1 MDTVI
6 SNKYSSV
13 LNELDIEVSK
23 KLEGEYTVDEIIS
36 QFKNFFFNKMFL
48 DITAIKDYKDL
59 TNLQKLS
66 MSIDMDKVILLL
78 DKDDSISSSE
88 PFLAKLVNMGIY
100 NFTKDQNNLMYLY
113 TNPNVYRDV
122 AYLQKIDTGENNNT
136 TTDSSYS
143 VSNKRIIGI
152 KNITDSAGATSL
164 IYMLKK
170 VLSSYY
176 SVMALEVDKRDLTY
190 FKDKDTL
197 TVKDDEINNI
207 ISKYNSIDIFLLD
220 LNKSNKDYL
229 CTDVLY
235 LVEPS
240 ILKLN
245 KLAIINPKIINDI
258 KGKKVSD
265 VELAESVFGIEPN
278 EAIVHSVLVNYLA
291 NQRQGTQSTKTRAE
305 VRGGGRKPWRQKG
318 TGRARQG
325 SIRAP
330 QWIKGGIALG
340 PKPRSYRYT
349 VNKKERRLAL
359 KSALSYKVI
368 DKELIIVD
376 DIKFE
381 TSKTKEMM
389 NFLKTLNIVNEKV
402 LIVLTELDENIC
414 LSSRNMGN
422 VKVIRTDEVNTLD
435 VVTADKMVITA
446 SALNKLQE
454 ALSNE

>member
-78 DKDDSISSSE
+78 DKDDSISDSE

-136 TTDSSYS
+136 TTDSSHS

-220 LNKSNKDYL
+220 LNKSNKEYL

-258 KGKKVSD
+258 KCKKVVLNKSLLSESEIADFEVETRIKVYYNIPPLNDKKDNSD
-265 VELAESVFGIEPN
+265 ILSPLLEKLGYIKKSEEK
-278 EAIVHSVLVNYLA
+278 E
-291 NQRQGTQSTKTRAE
+291 K
-305 VRGGGRKPWRQKG
+305 KK
-318 TGRARQG
+318 
-325 SIRAP
+325 SIF
-330 QWIKGGIALG
+330 
-340 PKPRSYRYT
+340 
-349 VNKKERRLAL
+349 
-359 KSALSYKVI
+359 
-368 DKELIIVD
+368 D
-376 DIKFE
+376 
-381 TSKTKEMM
+381 
-389 NFLKTLNIVNEKV
+389 FLKFK
-402 LIVLTELDENIC
+402 
-414 LSSRNMGN
+414 
-422 VKVIRTDEVNTLD
+422 
-435 VVTADKMVITA
+435 
-446 SALNKLQE
+446 
-454 ALSNE
+454 

>member
-78 DKDDSISSSE
+78 DKDDSISDSE
-88 PFLAKLVNMGIY
+88 QFLAKLVNMGIY

-113 TNPNVYRDV
+113 TNPNIYRDV

-136 TTDSSYS
+136 TTDSSHS

-220 LNKSNKDYL
+220 LNKSNKEYL

-258 KGKKVSD
+258 KGKKVILNKSLLSESEIADFEVETRIKVYYNIPPLNDKKDNSD
-265 VELAESVFGIEPN
+265 ILSPLLEKLGYIKKSEET
-278 EAIVHSVLVNYLA
+278 E
-291 NQRQGTQSTKTRAE
+291 K
-305 VRGGGRKPWRQKG
+305 KK
-318 TGRARQG
+318 
-325 SIRAP
+325 SIF
-330 QWIKGGIALG
+330 
-340 PKPRSYRYT
+340 
-349 VNKKERRLAL
+349 
-359 KSALSYKVI
+359 
-368 DKELIIVD
+368 D
-376 DIKFE
+376 
-381 TSKTKEMM
+381 
-389 NFLKTLNIVNEKV
+389 FLKLK
-402 LIVLTELDENIC
+402 
-414 LSSRNMGN
+414 
-422 VKVIRTDEVNTLD
+422 
-435 VVTADKMVITA
+435 
-446 SALNKLQE
+446 
-454 ALSNE
+454 

>member
-78 DKDDSISSSE
+78 DKDDSISDSE

-100 NFTKDQNNLMYLY
+100 NFTKDKNSLMYLY

-122 AYLQKIDTGENNNT
+122 AYLQKIDTGENNSST
-136 TTDSSYS
+136 TNSSHFVPS
-143 VSNKRIIGI
+143 RRIIGI
-152 KNITDSAGATSL
+152 KNITDSAGSTSL

-170 VLSSYY
+170 VLSNYY
-176 SVMALEVDKRDLTY
+176 SVMALEVDKRDFTY

-197 TVKDDEINNI
+197 TVKSDEISTVI
-207 ISKYNSIDIFLLD
+207 DKYNSIDIFLLD

-235 LVEPS
+235 LIEPS

-245 KLAIINPKIINDI
+245 KLAMINPKALNDI
-258 KGKKVSD
+258 KGQKVVLNKSLLSESEIADFEVETRIKVYYNIPPLNDKKDNSD
-265 VELAESVFGIEPN
+265 VLLPLLVKLGYIKEEES
-278 EAIVHSVLVNYLA
+278 A
-291 NQRQGTQSTKTRAE
+291 K
-305 VRGGGRKPWRQKG
+305 KK
-318 TGRARQG
+318 
-325 SIRAP
+325 SIF
-330 QWIKGGIALG
+330 
-340 PKPRSYRYT
+340 
-349 VNKKERRLAL
+349 
-359 KSALSYKVI
+359 
-368 DKELIIVD
+368 D
-376 DIKFE
+376 
-381 TSKTKEMM
+381 
-389 NFLKTLNIVNEKV
+389 FLKLK
-402 LIVLTELDENIC
+402 
-414 LSSRNMGN
+414 
-422 VKVIRTDEVNTLD
+422 
-435 VVTADKMVITA
+435 
-446 SALNKLQE
+446 
-454 ALSNE
+454 

>member
-6 SNKYSSV
+6 SNKYSSI

-78 DKDDSISSSE
+78 DKDDNISDSE
-88 PFLAKLVNMGIY
+88 SFLAKLVNMGIY
-100 NFTKDQNNLMYLY
+100 NFTKDQNSLMYLY

-122 AYLQKIDTGENNNT
+122 AYLQKIEPNENNSTN
-136 TTDSSYS
+136 DFSHS
-143 VSNKRIIGI
+143 VPNKRIIGI

-170 VLSSYY
+170 VLSDYY
-176 SVMALEVDKRDLTY
+176 SVMALEVDKRDFTY

-197 TVKDDEINNI
+197 TVRDDEINNI

-220 LNKSNKDYL
+220 LNKSNKEYL

-245 KLAIINPKIINDI
+245 KLAMINPKIINDI
-258 KGKKVSD
+258 KGKKVVLNKSLLSESEIADFEVETRIKVYYNIPPLNDKKDNSD
-265 VELAESVFGIEPN
+265 VLSPLLEKLGYIKKN
-278 EAIVHSVLVNYLA
+278 EE
-291 NQRQGTQSTKTRAE
+291 TEK
-305 VRGGGRKPWRQKG
+305 KK
-318 TGRARQG
+318 
-325 SIRAP
+325 SIF
-330 QWIKGGIALG
+330 
-340 PKPRSYRYT
+340 
-349 VNKKERRLAL
+349 
-359 KSALSYKVI
+359 
-368 DKELIIVD
+368 D
-376 DIKFE
+376 
-381 TSKTKEMM
+381 
-389 NFLKTLNIVNEKV
+389 FLKLK
-402 LIVLTELDENIC
+402 
-414 LSSRNMGN
+414 
-422 VKVIRTDEVNTLD
+422 
-435 VVTADKMVITA
+435 
-446 SALNKLQE
+446 
-454 ALSNE
+454 

>member
-78 DKDDSISSSE
+78 DKDDSVSDSE

-122 AYLQKIDTGENNNT
+122 AYLQKIDIGENNNT
-136 TTDSSYS
+136 TTDSSHS

-258 KGKKVSD
+258 KGKKVVLNKSLLSESEIADFEVETRIKVYYNIPPLNDKKDNSD
-265 VELAESVFGIEPN
+265 ILSPLLEKLGYIKKSEET
-278 EAIVHSVLVNYLA
+278 E
-291 NQRQGTQSTKTRAE
+291 K
-305 VRGGGRKPWRQKG
+305 KK
-318 TGRARQG
+318 
-325 SIRAP
+325 SIF
-330 QWIKGGIALG
+330 
-340 PKPRSYRYT
+340 
-349 VNKKERRLAL
+349 
-359 KSALSYKVI
+359 
-368 DKELIIVD
+368 D
-376 DIKFE
+376 
-381 TSKTKEMM
+381 
-389 NFLKTLNIVNEKV
+389 FLKLK
-402 LIVLTELDENIC
+402 
-414 LSSRNMGN
+414 
-422 VKVIRTDEVNTLD
+422 
-435 VVTADKMVITA
+435 
-446 SALNKLQE
+446 
-454 ALSNE
+454 

>member
-78 DKDDSISSSE
+78 DKDDSISDSE

-136 TTDSSYS
+136 TTDSSHS

-207 ISKYNSIDIFLLD
+207 INKYNSIDIFLLD

-258 KGKKVSD
+258 KGKMVVLNK
-265 VELAESVFGIEPN
+265 
-278 EAIVHSVLVNYLA
+278 SVLSKSEQA
-291 NQRQGTQSTKTRAE
+291 DFE
-305 VRGGGRKPWRQKG
+305 VE
-318 TGRARQG
+318 TG
-325 SIRAP
+325 
-330 QWIKGGIALG
+330 IKVFYNIPPLNDKKDNSDILLPLLEKLG
-340 PKPRSYRYT
+340 YI
-349 VNKKERRLAL
+349 KKEEEQEKK
-359 KSALSYKVI
+359 KSI
-368 DKELIIVD
+368 FD
-376 DIKFE
+376 
-381 TSKTKEMM
+381 
-389 NFLKTLNIVNEKV
+389 FLKFK
-402 LIVLTELDENIC
+402 
-414 LSSRNMGN
+414 
-422 VKVIRTDEVNTLD
+422 
-435 VVTADKMVITA
+435 
-446 SALNKLQE
+446 
-454 ALSNE
+454 

>member
-78 DKDDSISSSE
+78 DKDDSVSDSE

-136 TTDSSYS
+136 TTDSFHS

-258 KGKKVSD
+258 KGKKVVLNKSLLSESEIADFEVETRIKVYYNIPPLNDKKDNSD
-265 VELAESVFGIEPN
+265 ILSPLLEKLGYIKKSEET
-278 EAIVHSVLVNYLA
+278 E
-291 NQRQGTQSTKTRAE
+291 K
-305 VRGGGRKPWRQKG
+305 KK
-318 TGRARQG
+318 
-325 SIRAP
+325 SIF
-330 QWIKGGIALG
+330 
-340 PKPRSYRYT
+340 
-349 VNKKERRLAL
+349 
-359 KSALSYKVI
+359 
-368 DKELIIVD
+368 D
-376 DIKFE
+376 
-381 TSKTKEMM
+381 
-389 NFLKTLNIVNEKV
+389 FLKLK
-402 LIVLTELDENIC
+402 
-414 LSSRNMGN
+414 
-422 VKVIRTDEVNTLD
+422 
-435 VVTADKMVITA
+435 
-446 SALNKLQE
+446 
-454 ALSNE
+454 

>member
-1 MDTVI
+1 MNVI
-6 SNKYSSV
+6 ITNKNESV
-13 LNELDIEVSK
+13 LMSLGIDVIKTLNGVF
-23 KLEGEYTVDEIIS
+23 TVDDLAAT
-36 QFKNFFFNKMFL
+36 FKNFYYNKMIL
-48 DITAIKDYKDL
+48 DITAIEDYENIN
-59 TNLQKLS
+59 TIQNLS
-66 MSIDMDKVILLL
+66 VAFDMSKVIILL
-78 DKDDSISSSE
+78 DDSNVVSSPMYLSS
-88 PFLAKLVNMGIY
+88 LVSMGIY

-136 TTDSSYS
+136 TTDSSHS

-258 KGKKVSD
+258 KGKKVVLNKSLLSESEIADFEVETRIKVYYNIPPLNDKKDNSD
-265 VELAESVFGIEPN
+265 ILSPLLEKLGYIKKSEET
-278 EAIVHSVLVNYLA
+278 E
-291 NQRQGTQSTKTRAE
+291 K
-305 VRGGGRKPWRQKG
+305 KK
-318 TGRARQG
+318 
-325 SIRAP
+325 SIF
-330 QWIKGGIALG
+330 
-340 PKPRSYRYT
+340 
-349 VNKKERRLAL
+349 
-359 KSALSYKVI
+359 
-368 DKELIIVD
+368 D
-376 DIKFE
+376 
-381 TSKTKEMM
+381 
-389 NFLKTLNIVNEKV
+389 FLKLK
-402 LIVLTELDENIC
+402 
-414 LSSRNMGN
+414 
-422 VKVIRTDEVNTLD
+422 
-435 VVTADKMVITA
+435 
-446 SALNKLQE
+446 
-454 ALSNE
+454 

>member
-78 DKDDSISSSE
+78 DKDDSLSDSE

-136 TTDSSYS
+136 TTDSSHS

-207 ISKYNSIDIFLLD
+207 INKYNSIDIFLLD
-220 LNKSNKDYL
+220 LNKSNKEYL

-258 KGKKVSD
+258 KGKKVVLNKSLLSESEIADFEVETRIKVYYNIPPLNDKKDNSD
-265 VELAESVFGIEPN
+265 ILSPLLEKLGYIKKSEET
-278 EAIVHSVLVNYLA
+278 E
-291 NQRQGTQSTKTRAE
+291 K
-305 VRGGGRKPWRQKG
+305 KK
-318 TGRARQG
+318 
-325 SIRAP
+325 SIF
-330 QWIKGGIALG
+330 
-340 PKPRSYRYT
+340 
-349 VNKKERRLAL
+349 
-359 KSALSYKVI
+359 
-368 DKELIIVD
+368 D
-376 DIKFE
+376 
-381 TSKTKEMM
+381 
-389 NFLKTLNIVNEKV
+389 FLKFK
-402 LIVLTELDENIC
+402 
-414 LSSRNMGN
+414 
-422 VKVIRTDEVNTLD
+422 
-435 VVTADKMVITA
+435 
-446 SALNKLQE
+446 
-454 ALSNE
+454 

>member
-78 DKDDSISSSE
+78 DKDDSISDSE

-136 TTDSSYS
+136 TTDSSHS

-220 LNKSNKDYL
+220 LNKSNKEYL

-258 KGKKVSD
+258 KGKKVVLNKSLLSESEIADFEVETRIKVYYNIPPLNDKKDNSD
-265 VELAESVFGIEPN
+265 ILSPLLEKLGYIKKSEET
-278 EAIVHSVLVNYLA
+278 E
-291 NQRQGTQSTKTRAE
+291 K
-305 VRGGGRKPWRQKG
+305 KK
-318 TGRARQG
+318 
-325 SIRAP
+325 SIF
-330 QWIKGGIALG
+330 
-340 PKPRSYRYT
+340 
-349 VNKKERRLAL
+349 
-359 KSALSYKVI
+359 
-368 DKELIIVD
+368 D
-376 DIKFE
+376 
-381 TSKTKEMM
+381 
-389 NFLKTLNIVNEKV
+389 FLKFKG
-402 LIVLTELDENIC
+402 
-414 LSSRNMGN
+414 S
-422 VKVIRTDEVNTLD
+422 
-435 VVTADKMVITA
+435 
-446 SALNKLQE
+446 
-454 ALSNE
+454 LSNNG

>member
-78 DKDDSISSSE
+78 DKDDSISDSE

-136 TTDSSYS
+136 TTDSSHS

-190 FKDKDTL
+190 FKDNDAL
-197 TVKDDEINNI
+197 TVKEDEISNVMD
-207 ISKYNSIDIFLLD
+207 KYNNIDIFLLD

-235 LVEPS
+235 LIEPS

-245 KLAIINPKIINDI
+245 KLAMLNPKLINDI
-258 KGKKVSD
+258 KGKMVVLNK
-265 VELAESVFGIEPN
+265 
-278 EAIVHSVLVNYLA
+278 SVLSKSEQA
-291 NQRQGTQSTKTRAE
+291 DFE
-305 VRGGGRKPWRQKG
+305 VE
-318 TGRARQG
+318 TG
-325 SIRAP
+325 
-330 QWIKGGIALG
+330 IKVFYNIPPLNDKKDNSDILLPLLEKLG
-340 PKPRSYRYT
+340 YI
-349 VNKKERRLAL
+349 KKEEEQEKK
-359 KSALSYKVI
+359 KSI
-368 DKELIIVD
+368 FD
-376 DIKFE
+376 
-381 TSKTKEMM
+381 
-389 NFLKTLNIVNEKV
+389 FLKFK
-402 LIVLTELDENIC
+402 
-414 LSSRNMGN
+414 
-422 VKVIRTDEVNTLD
+422 
-435 VVTADKMVITA
+435 
-446 SALNKLQE
+446 
-454 ALSNE
+454 

>member
-78 DKDDSISSSE
+78 DKDDSISDSE

-100 NFTKDQNNLMYLY
+100 NFTKDKNSLMYLY

-122 AYLQKIDTGENNNT
+122 AYLQKIDTGENNSST
-136 TTDSSYS
+136 TNSSHFVPS
-143 VSNKRIIGI
+143 RRIIGI
-152 KNITDSAGATSL
+152 KNITDSAGSTSL

-170 VLSSYY
+170 VLSNYY
-176 SVMALEVDKRDLTY
+176 SVMALEVDKRDFTY

-197 TVKDDEINNI
+197 TVKSDEISTVI
-207 ISKYNSIDIFLLD
+207 DKYNSIDIFLLD

-235 LVEPS
+235 LIEPS

-245 KLAIINPKIINDI
+245 KLAMINPKALNDI
-258 KGKKVSD
+258 KGQKVVLNKSLLSESEIADFEVETKIKVYYNIPPLNDKKDNSD
-265 VELAESVFGIEPN
+265 ILSPLLEKLGYIKKSEET
-278 EAIVHSVLVNYLA
+278 E
-291 NQRQGTQSTKTRAE
+291 K
-305 VRGGGRKPWRQKG
+305 KK
-318 TGRARQG
+318 
-325 SIRAP
+325 SIF
-330 QWIKGGIALG
+330 
-340 PKPRSYRYT
+340 
-349 VNKKERRLAL
+349 
-359 KSALSYKVI
+359 
-368 DKELIIVD
+368 D
-376 DIKFE
+376 
-381 TSKTKEMM
+381 
-389 NFLKTLNIVNEKV
+389 FLKLK
-402 LIVLTELDENIC
+402 
-414 LSSRNMGN
+414 
-422 VKVIRTDEVNTLD
+422 
-435 VVTADKMVITA
+435 
-446 SALNKLQE
+446 
-454 ALSNE
+454 

>member
-6 SNKYSSV
+6 SNKYSSI
-13 LNELDIEVSK
+13 LGSLDIEVSK
-23 KLEGEYTVDEIIS
+23 RLEGEYEVDEIIS
-36 QFKNFFFNKMFL
+36 TFGNYFFNKMFL

-78 DKDDSISSSE
+78 DKDDSISDSE

-136 TTDSSYS
+136 TTDSSHS

-258 KGKKVSD
+258 KGKKVVLNKSLLSESEIADFEVETRIKVYYNIPPLNDKKDNSD
-265 VELAESVFGIEPN
+265 ILSPLLEKLGYIKKSEET
-278 EAIVHSVLVNYLA
+278 E
-291 NQRQGTQSTKTRAE
+291 K
-305 VRGGGRKPWRQKG
+305 KK
-318 TGRARQG
+318 
-325 SIRAP
+325 SIF
-330 QWIKGGIALG
+330 
-340 PKPRSYRYT
+340 
-349 VNKKERRLAL
+349 
-359 KSALSYKVI
+359 
-368 DKELIIVD
+368 D
-376 DIKFE
+376 
-381 TSKTKEMM
+381 
-389 NFLKTLNIVNEKV
+389 FLKLK
-402 LIVLTELDENIC
+402 
-414 LSSRNMGN
+414 
-422 VKVIRTDEVNTLD
+422 
-435 VVTADKMVITA
+435 
-446 SALNKLQE
+446 
-454 ALSNE
+454 

>member
-78 DKDDSISSSE
+78 DKDDSISDSE

-113 TNPNVYRDV
+113 TNPNIYRDV

-136 TTDSSYS
+136 TTDSSHS
-143 VSNKRIIGI
+143 ASNKRIIGI

-207 ISKYNSIDIFLLD
+207 VSKYNSIDIFLLD
-220 LNKSNKDYL
+220 LNKSNKEYL

-258 KGKKVSD
+258 KGKKVVLNKSLLSESEIADFEVETRIKVYYNIPPLNDKKDNSD
-265 VELAESVFGIEPN
+265 ILSPLLEKLGYIKKSEEK
-278 EAIVHSVLVNYLA
+278 E
-291 NQRQGTQSTKTRAE
+291 K
-305 VRGGGRKPWRQKG
+305 KK
-318 TGRARQG
+318 
-325 SIRAP
+325 SIF
-330 QWIKGGIALG
+330 
-340 PKPRSYRYT
+340 
-349 VNKKERRLAL
+349 
-359 KSALSYKVI
+359 
-368 DKELIIVD
+368 D
-376 DIKFE
+376 
-381 TSKTKEMM
+381 
-389 NFLKTLNIVNEKV
+389 FLKLK
-402 LIVLTELDENIC
+402 
-414 LSSRNMGN
+414 
-422 VKVIRTDEVNTLD
+422 
-435 VVTADKMVITA
+435 
-446 SALNKLQE
+446 
-454 ALSNE
+454 

>member
-78 DKDDSISSSE
+78 DKDDSISDSE

-136 TTDSSYS
+136 TTDSSHS

-207 ISKYNSIDIFLLD
+207 INKYNSIDIFLLD

-258 KGKKVSD
+258 KGKKVVLNKSLLSESEIADFEVETRIKVYYNIPPLNDKKDNSD
-265 VELAESVFGIEPN
+265 ILSPLLEKLGYIKKSEET
-278 EAIVHSVLVNYLA
+278 E
-291 NQRQGTQSTKTRAE
+291 K
-305 VRGGGRKPWRQKG
+305 KK
-318 TGRARQG
+318 
-325 SIRAP
+325 SIF
-330 QWIKGGIALG
+330 
-340 PKPRSYRYT
+340 
-349 VNKKERRLAL
+349 
-359 KSALSYKVI
+359 
-368 DKELIIVD
+368 D
-376 DIKFE
+376 
-381 TSKTKEMM
+381 
-389 NFLKTLNIVNEKV
+389 FLKFK
-402 LIVLTELDENIC
+402 
-414 LSSRNMGN
+414 
-422 VKVIRTDEVNTLD
+422 
-435 VVTADKMVITA
+435 
-446 SALNKLQE
+446 
-454 ALSNE
+454 

>member
-78 DKDDSISSSE
+78 DKDDSISDSE
-88 PFLAKLVNMGIY
+88 QFLAKLVNMGIY

-136 TTDSSYS
+136 TTDSSHS

-197 TVKDDEINNI
+197 TIKDDEINNI

-220 LNKSNKDYL
+220 LNKSNKEYL

-258 KGKKVSD
+258 KGKKVVLNKSLLSESEIADFEVETRIKVYYNIPPLNDKKDNSD
-265 VELAESVFGIEPN
+265 ILSPLLEKLGYIKKSEET
-278 EAIVHSVLVNYLA
+278 E
-291 NQRQGTQSTKTRAE
+291 K
-305 VRGGGRKPWRQKG
+305 KK
-318 TGRARQG
+318 
-325 SIRAP
+325 SIF
-330 QWIKGGIALG
+330 
-340 PKPRSYRYT
+340 
-349 VNKKERRLAL
+349 
-359 KSALSYKVI
+359 
-368 DKELIIVD
+368 D
-376 DIKFE
+376 
-381 TSKTKEMM
+381 
-389 NFLKTLNIVNEKV
+389 FLKLK
-402 LIVLTELDENIC
+402 
-414 LSSRNMGN
+414 
-422 VKVIRTDEVNTLD
+422 
-435 VVTADKMVITA
+435 
-446 SALNKLQE
+446 
-454 ALSNE
+454 

>member
-78 DKDDSISSSE
+78 DKDDSISDSE

-122 AYLQKIDTGENNNT
+122 AYLQKIEPNKNNT
-136 TTDSSYS
+136 TNDFSHS
-143 VSNKRIIGI
+143 VPNKRIIGI

-170 VLSSYY
+170 VLSNYY
-176 SVMALEVDKRDLTY
+176 SVMALEVDKRDFTY

-207 ISKYNSIDIFLLD
+207 ICKYNSIDIFLLD
-220 LNKSNKDYL
+220 LNKSNKEYL

-245 KLAIINPKIINDI
+245 KLAMINPKIINDI
-258 KGKKVSD
+258 KGKKVVLNKSLLSEPEIADFEVETRIKVYYNIPPLNDKKDNSD
-265 VELAESVFGIEPN
+265 ILSPLLEKLGYIKKSEE
-278 EAIVHSVLVNYLA
+278 
-291 NQRQGTQSTKTRAE
+291 TK
-305 VRGGGRKPWRQKG
+305 KKK
-318 TGRARQG
+318 
-325 SIRAP
+325 SIF
-330 QWIKGGIALG
+330 
-340 PKPRSYRYT
+340 
-349 VNKKERRLAL
+349 
-359 KSALSYKVI
+359 
-368 DKELIIVD
+368 D
-376 DIKFE
+376 
-381 TSKTKEMM
+381 
-389 NFLKTLNIVNEKV
+389 FLKFK
-402 LIVLTELDENIC
+402 
-414 LSSRNMGN
+414 
-422 VKVIRTDEVNTLD
+422 
-435 VVTADKMVITA
+435 
-446 SALNKLQE
+446 
-454 ALSNE
+454 

>member
-78 DKDDSISSSE
+78 DKDDSISDSE
-88 PFLAKLVNMGIY
+88 QFLAKLVNMGIY

-122 AYLQKIDTGENNNT
+122 AYLQKIVPEDNGN
-136 TTDSSYS
+136 TTDSSHLIPNRR
-143 VSNKRIIGI
+143 VIGI

-235 LVEPS
+235 LIEPS

-245 KLAIINPKIINDI
+245 KLAMLNPKLINDI
-258 KGKKVSD
+258 KGKMVVLNK
-265 VELAESVFGIEPN
+265 
-278 EAIVHSVLVNYLA
+278 SVLSKSEQA
-291 NQRQGTQSTKTRAE
+291 DFE
-305 VRGGGRKPWRQKG
+305 VE
-318 TGRARQG
+318 TG
-325 SIRAP
+325 
-330 QWIKGGIALG
+330 IKVFYNIPPLNDKKDNSDILLPLLEKLG
-340 PKPRSYRYT
+340 YI
-349 VNKKERRLAL
+349 KKEEEQEKK
-359 KSALSYKVI
+359 KSI
-368 DKELIIVD
+368 FD
-376 DIKFE
+376 
-381 TSKTKEMM
+381 
-389 NFLKTLNIVNEKV
+389 FLKFK
-402 LIVLTELDENIC
+402 
-414 LSSRNMGN
+414 
-422 VKVIRTDEVNTLD
+422 
-435 VVTADKMVITA
+435 
-446 SALNKLQE
+446 
-454 ALSNE
+454 

>member
-78 DKDDSISSSE
+78 DKDDSISDSE

-113 TNPNVYRDV
+113 TNPNIYRDV

-136 TTDSSYS
+136 TTDSSHS

-207 ISKYNSIDIFLLD
+207 VSKYNSIDIFLLD
-220 LNKSNKDYL
+220 LNKSNKEYL

-258 KGKKVSD
+258 KGKKVVLNKSLLSESEIADFEVETRIKVYYNIPPLNDKKDNSD
-265 VELAESVFGIEPN
+265 ILSPLLEKLGYIKKSEET
-278 EAIVHSVLVNYLA
+278 E
-291 NQRQGTQSTKTRAE
+291 K
-305 VRGGGRKPWRQKG
+305 KK
-318 TGRARQG
+318 
-325 SIRAP
+325 SIF
-330 QWIKGGIALG
+330 
-340 PKPRSYRYT
+340 
-349 VNKKERRLAL
+349 
-359 KSALSYKVI
+359 
-368 DKELIIVD
+368 D
-376 DIKFE
+376 
-381 TSKTKEMM
+381 
-389 NFLKTLNIVNEKV
+389 FLKLK
-402 LIVLTELDENIC
+402 
-414 LSSRNMGN
+414 
-422 VKVIRTDEVNTLD
+422 
-435 VVTADKMVITA
+435 
-446 SALNKLQE
+446 
-454 ALSNE
+454 

>member
-78 DKDDSISSSE
+78 DKDDSISDSE

-136 TTDSSYS
+136 TTDSSHS

-220 LNKSNKDYL
+220 LNKSNKEYL

-258 KGKKVSD
+258 KGKKVVLNKSILSESEIADFEVETRIKVYYNIPPLNDKKDNSD
-265 VELAESVFGIEPN
+265 ILSPLLEKLGYIKKSEET
-278 EAIVHSVLVNYLA
+278 E
-291 NQRQGTQSTKTRAE
+291 K
-305 VRGGGRKPWRQKG
+305 KK
-318 TGRARQG
+318 
-325 SIRAP
+325 SIF
-330 QWIKGGIALG
+330 
-340 PKPRSYRYT
+340 
-349 VNKKERRLAL
+349 
-359 KSALSYKVI
+359 
-368 DKELIIVD
+368 D
-376 DIKFE
+376 
-381 TSKTKEMM
+381 
-389 NFLKTLNIVNEKV
+389 FLKFK
-402 LIVLTELDENIC
+402 
-414 LSSRNMGN
+414 
-422 VKVIRTDEVNTLD
+422 
-435 VVTADKMVITA
+435 
-446 SALNKLQE
+446 
-454 ALSNE
+454 

>member
-6 SNKYSSV
+6 ANKYSDILST
-13 LNELDIEVSK
+13 LNIEVSK
-23 KLEGEYTVDEIIS
+23 KLEGVYEVDEIIS
-36 QFKNFFFNKMFL
+36 TFGNYFFNKMFL

-78 DKDDSISSSE
+78 DKDDSISDSE

-122 AYLQKIDTGENNNT
+122 AYLQKIDIGENNNT
-136 TTDSSYS
+136 TTDSSHS

-258 KGKKVSD
+258 KGKKVVLNKSLLSESEIADFEVETRIKVYYNIPPLNDKKDNSD
-265 VELAESVFGIEPN
+265 ILSPLLEKLGYIKKSEET
-278 EAIVHSVLVNYLA
+278 E
-291 NQRQGTQSTKTRAE
+291 K
-305 VRGGGRKPWRQKG
+305 KK
-318 TGRARQG
+318 
-325 SIRAP
+325 SIF
-330 QWIKGGIALG
+330 
-340 PKPRSYRYT
+340 
-349 VNKKERRLAL
+349 
-359 KSALSYKVI
+359 
-368 DKELIIVD
+368 D
-376 DIKFE
+376 
-381 TSKTKEMM
+381 
-389 NFLKTLNIVNEKV
+389 FLKLK
-402 LIVLTELDENIC
+402 
-414 LSSRNMGN
+414 
-422 VKVIRTDEVNTLD
+422 
-435 VVTADKMVITA
+435 
-446 SALNKLQE
+446 
-454 ALSNE
+454 

>member
-78 DKDDSISSSE
+78 DKDDSISDSE

-122 AYLQKIDTGENNNT
+122 AYLQKIEPNENNT
-136 TTDSSYS
+136 TNDFSHS
-143 VSNKRIIGI
+143 VPNKRIIGI

-170 VLSSYY
+170 VLSNYY
-176 SVMALEVDKRDLTY
+176 NVMALEVDKRDFTY

-220 LNKSNKDYL
+220 LNKSNKEYL

-245 KLAIINPKIINDI
+245 KLAMINPKIINDI
-258 KGKKVSD
+258 KGKKVVLNKSLLSEPEIADFEVETRIKVYYNIPPLNDKKDNSD
-265 VELAESVFGIEPN
+265 ILSPLLEKLGYIKKSEET
-278 EAIVHSVLVNYLA
+278 E
-291 NQRQGTQSTKTRAE
+291 K
-305 VRGGGRKPWRQKG
+305 KK
-318 TGRARQG
+318 
-325 SIRAP
+325 SIF
-330 QWIKGGIALG
+330 
-340 PKPRSYRYT
+340 
-349 VNKKERRLAL
+349 
-359 KSALSYKVI
+359 
-368 DKELIIVD
+368 D
-376 DIKFE
+376 
-381 TSKTKEMM
+381 
-389 NFLKTLNIVNEKV
+389 FLKLK
-402 LIVLTELDENIC
+402 
-414 LSSRNMGN
+414 
-422 VKVIRTDEVNTLD
+422 
-435 VVTADKMVITA
+435 
-446 SALNKLQE
+446 
-454 ALSNE
+454 

>member
-78 DKDDSISSSE
+78 DKDDSISDSE

-122 AYLQKIDTGENNNT
+122 AYLQKIDIGENNNT
-136 TTDSSYS
+136 TTDSSHS

-258 KGKKVSD
+258 KGKKVVLNKSLLSESEIADFEVETRIKVYYNIPPLNDKKDNSD
-265 VELAESVFGIEPN
+265 ILSPLLEKLGYIKKSEET
-278 EAIVHSVLVNYLA
+278 E
-291 NQRQGTQSTKTRAE
+291 K
-305 VRGGGRKPWRQKG
+305 KK
-318 TGRARQG
+318 
-325 SIRAP
+325 SIF
-330 QWIKGGIALG
+330 
-340 PKPRSYRYT
+340 
-349 VNKKERRLAL
+349 
-359 KSALSYKVI
+359 
-368 DKELIIVD
+368 D
-376 DIKFE
+376 
-381 TSKTKEMM
+381 
-389 NFLKTLNIVNEKV
+389 FLKLK
-402 LIVLTELDENIC
+402 
-414 LSSRNMGN
+414 
-422 VKVIRTDEVNTLD
+422 
-435 VVTADKMVITA
+435 
-446 SALNKLQE
+446 
-454 ALSNE
+454 

>member
-152 KNITDSAGATSL
+152 KNITDSAGSTSL

-176 SVMALEVDKRDLTY
+176 SVMVLEVNKRDFTY
-190 FKDKDTL
+190 FKDNDAL
-197 TVKDDEINNI
+197 TVKEDEISNVMD
-207 ISKYNSIDIFLLD
+207 KYNNIDIFLLD

-235 LVEPS
+235 LIEPS

-245 KLAIINPKIINDI
+245 KLAMLNPKLINDI
-258 KGKKVSD
+258 KGKMVVLNK
-265 VELAESVFGIEPN
+265 
-278 EAIVHSVLVNYLA
+278 SVLSKSEQA
-291 NQRQGTQSTKTRAE
+291 DFE
-305 VRGGGRKPWRQKG
+305 VE
-318 TGRARQG
+318 TG
-325 SIRAP
+325 
-330 QWIKGGIALG
+330 IKVFYNIPPLNDKKDNSDILLPLLEKLG
-340 PKPRSYRYT
+340 YI
-349 VNKKERRLAL
+349 KKEEEQEKK
-359 KSALSYKVI
+359 KSI
-368 DKELIIVD
+368 FD
-376 DIKFE
+376 
-381 TSKTKEMM
+381 
-389 NFLKTLNIVNEKV
+389 FLKFK
-402 LIVLTELDENIC
+402 
-414 LSSRNMGN
+414 
-422 VKVIRTDEVNTLD
+422 
-435 VVTADKMVITA
+435 
-446 SALNKLQE
+446 
-454 ALSNE
+454 

>member
-78 DKDDSISSSE
+78 DKDDSISDSE

-113 TNPNVYRDV
+113 TNPNIYRDV

-136 TTDSSYS
+136 TTDSSHS
-143 VSNKRIIGI
+143 ASNKRIIGI

-207 ISKYNSIDIFLLD
+207 VSKYNSIDIFLLD
-220 LNKSNKDYL
+220 LNKSNKEYL

-258 KGKKVSD
+258 KGKKVVLNKSLLSASEIADFEVETRIKVYYNIPPLNDKKDNSD
-265 VELAESVFGIEPN
+265 ILSPLLEKLGYIKKSEET
-278 EAIVHSVLVNYLA
+278 E
-291 NQRQGTQSTKTRAE
+291 K
-305 VRGGGRKPWRQKG
+305 KK
-318 TGRARQG
+318 
-325 SIRAP
+325 SIF
-330 QWIKGGIALG
+330 
-340 PKPRSYRYT
+340 
-349 VNKKERRLAL
+349 
-359 KSALSYKVI
+359 
-368 DKELIIVD
+368 D
-376 DIKFE
+376 
-381 TSKTKEMM
+381 
-389 NFLKTLNIVNEKV
+389 FLKFK
-402 LIVLTELDENIC
+402 
-414 LSSRNMGN
+414 
-422 VKVIRTDEVNTLD
+422 
-435 VVTADKMVITA
+435 
-446 SALNKLQE
+446 
-454 ALSNE
+454 

>member
-78 DKDDSISSSE
+78 DKDDSISDSE
-88 PFLAKLVNMGIY
+88 QFLAKLVNMGIY

-122 AYLQKIDTGENNNT
+122 AYLQKIVPEDNGN
-136 TTDSSYS
+136 TTDSSHLIPNRR
-143 VSNKRIIGI
+143 VIGI

-176 SVMALEVDKRDLTY
+176 SVMVLEVNKRDFTY
-190 FKDKDTL
+190 FKDNDAL
-197 TVKDDEINNI
+197 TVKEDEISNVMD
-207 ISKYNSIDIFLLD
+207 KYNNIDIFLLD

-235 LVEPS
+235 LIEPS

-245 KLAIINPKIINDI
+245 KLAMLNPKLINDI
-258 KGKKVSD
+258 KGKMVVLNK
-265 VELAESVFGIEPN
+265 
-278 EAIVHSVLVNYLA
+278 SVLSKSEQA
-291 NQRQGTQSTKTRAE
+291 DFE
-305 VRGGGRKPWRQKG
+305 VE
-318 TGRARQG
+318 TG
-325 SIRAP
+325 
-330 QWIKGGIALG
+330 IKVFYNIPPLNDKKDNSDILLPLLEKLG
-340 PKPRSYRYT
+340 YI
-349 VNKKERRLAL
+349 KKEEEQEKK
-359 KSALSYKVI
+359 KSI
-368 DKELIIVD
+368 FD
-376 DIKFE
+376 
-381 TSKTKEMM
+381 
-389 NFLKTLNIVNEKV
+389 FLKFK
-402 LIVLTELDENIC
+402 
-414 LSSRNMGN
+414 
-422 VKVIRTDEVNTLD
+422 
-435 VVTADKMVITA
+435 
-446 SALNKLQE
+446 
-454 ALSNE
+454 

>member
-258 KGKKVSD
+258 KGKKVVLNKSLLSESEIADFEVETRIKVYYNIPPLNDKKDNSD
-265 VELAESVFGIEPN
+265 ILSPLLEKLGYIKKSEET
-278 EAIVHSVLVNYLA
+278 E
-291 NQRQGTQSTKTRAE
+291 K
-305 VRGGGRKPWRQKG
+305 KK
-318 TGRARQG
+318 
-325 SIRAP
+325 SIF
-330 QWIKGGIALG
+330 
-340 PKPRSYRYT
+340 
-349 VNKKERRLAL
+349 
-359 KSALSYKVI
+359 
-368 DKELIIVD
+368 D
-376 DIKFE
+376 
-381 TSKTKEMM
+381 
-389 NFLKTLNIVNEKV
+389 FLKFK
-402 LIVLTELDENIC
+402 
-414 LSSRNMGN
+414 
-422 VKVIRTDEVNTLD
+422 
-435 VVTADKMVITA
+435 
-446 SALNKLQE
+446 
-454 ALSNE
+454 

>member
-78 DKDDSISSSE
+78 DKDDSISDSE

-113 TNPNVYRDV
+113 TNPNIYRDV

-136 TTDSSYS
+136 TTDSSHS

-176 SVMALEVDKRDLTY
+176 SVMVLEVNKRDFTY
-190 FKDKDTL
+190 FKDNDAL
-197 TVKDDEINNI
+197 TVKEDEISNVMD
-207 ISKYNSIDIFLLD
+207 KYNNIDIFLLD

-235 LVEPS
+235 LIEPS

-245 KLAIINPKIINDI
+245 KLAMLNPKLINDI
-258 KGKKVSD
+258 KGKMVVLNK
-265 VELAESVFGIEPN
+265 
-278 EAIVHSVLVNYLA
+278 SVLSKSEQA
-291 NQRQGTQSTKTRAE
+291 DFE
-305 VRGGGRKPWRQKG
+305 VE
-318 TGRARQG
+318 TG
-325 SIRAP
+325 
-330 QWIKGGIALG
+330 IKVFYNIPPLNDKKDNSDILLPLLEKLG
-340 PKPRSYRYT
+340 YI
-349 VNKKERRLAL
+349 KKEEEQEKK
-359 KSALSYKVI
+359 KSI
-368 DKELIIVD
+368 FD
-376 DIKFE
+376 
-381 TSKTKEMM
+381 
-389 NFLKTLNIVNEKV
+389 FLKFK
-402 LIVLTELDENIC
+402 
-414 LSSRNMGN
+414 
-422 VKVIRTDEVNTLD
+422 
-435 VVTADKMVITA
+435 
-446 SALNKLQE
+446 
-454 ALSNE
+454 